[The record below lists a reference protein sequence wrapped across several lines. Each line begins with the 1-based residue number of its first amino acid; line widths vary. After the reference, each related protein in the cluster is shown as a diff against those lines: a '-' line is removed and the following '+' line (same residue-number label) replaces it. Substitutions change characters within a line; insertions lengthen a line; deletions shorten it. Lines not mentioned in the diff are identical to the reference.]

1 MKRNTV
7 FFQIIF
13 RVLVPV
19 FIGLLIM
26 EVLTYFHTKKLLTNA
41 EMEKELSIIDE
52 IGTILTL
59 RDESISLLDSY
70 LKNSMEAKTN
80 EIVKYIAGSN
90 HNPIT
95 IDLKELQ
102 QKLNFIPD
110 IEDIYIID
118 SAGTVVNTTFKADLN
133 LNFFSFGE
141 RHEAMLRKVLKS
153 DEFVAESFAIEA
165 KTKRLKKYSY
175 KATLDNKYIVELG
188 FYSPKADS
196 LIKTVNERLNHIGN
210 KDISLVSVDLF
221 IGPDNPFSLNP
232 STEISTEH
240 LSVLDEVFSAKTSKI
255 IQSKDNEDLKFRFIY
270 MDRKHTDFYKSSV
283 IRIGINET
291 AYREFLQFELLKS
304 VLLFVFIILIVSII
318 AYYSI
323 KSILQPIRNLISGV
337 DKITDVDF
345 YERIEVVGKN
355 ELTELT
361 KHFNRLLSRIEM
373 RNEEIASLTSNIN
386 RINKD
391 LNNAYE
397 IIYNNK
403 QDSIK
408 AEKHILS
415 VRQYALGIQTAVNAP
430 FNAFKE
436 IFPDSF
442 LFLLPKDV
450 VGGDFFWYAK
460 IENNLVFAVADATG
474 HATPGAMISMIGL
487 FGLRNTVEIK
497 GITNPLEIMQNL
509 DKEFAFLLQTENS
522 NSHFY
527 DGLDIGIGTL
537 DLNTGKLLYSG
548 AKQQLYVVSNNIVQ
562 NLRGENISIGKF
574 FNDAPKEFKLETC
587 ELQNG
592 DYIYLSTNGLPDQY
606 GDFNN
611 TRFTTNRLVKLLTDN
626 SNQSCDDQSFK
637 IKKALR
643 DWKGNEEQVDDILVF
658 GFKFTKNE

>member
-1 MKRNTV
+1 
-7 FFQIIF
+7 
-13 RVLVPV
+13 
-19 FIGLLIM
+19 
-26 EVLTYFHTKKLLTNA
+26 LT
-41 EMEKELSIIDE
+41 
-52 IGTILTL
+52 
-59 RDESISLLDSY
+59 
-70 LKNSMEAKTN
+70 
-80 EIVKYIAGSN
+80 
-90 HNPIT
+90 
-95 IDLKELQ
+95 
-102 QKLNFIPD
+102 
-110 IEDIYIID
+110 
-118 SAGTVVNTTFKADLN
+118 
-133 LNFFSFGE
+133 
-141 RHEAMLRKVLKS
+141 
-153 DEFVAESFAIEA
+153 IEA

-232 STEISTEH
+232 NTEISTEH
-240 LSVLDEVFSAKTSKI
+240 LTVLDEVFSTKTSKI
-255 IQSKDNEDLKFRFIY
+255 IQSKENEELEFRFIY

-283 IRIGINET
+283 IRIGTNES
-291 AYREFLQFELLKS
+291 AYRKFLQLELLKS
-304 VLLFVFIILIVSII
+304 ILLFIFIIVIVCII

-323 KSILQPIRNLISGV
+323 KSILKPIRNLILGV

-397 IIYNNK
+397 VIYNNK
-403 QDSIK
+403 QETIK

-415 VRQYALGIQTAVNAP
+415 VRQYALGIQSALNTP
-430 FNAFKE
+430 FAEFKVLCPE
-436 IFPDSF
+436 SF
-442 LFLLPKDV
+442 LFSQPKDV
-450 VGGDFFWYAK
+450 VGGDFFWFAK
-460 IENNLVFAVADATG
+460 VDSKLVFALADATG
-474 HATPGAMISMIGL
+474 HATPGAIISMIGL
-487 FGLRNTVEIK
+487 FGLRNIVEIK

-509 DKEFAFLLQTENS
+509 DKEFAFLLQTENI

-527 DGLDIGIGTL
+527 DGLDIGVGTI
-537 DLNTGKLLYSG
+537 DFQTGRLLYSG
-548 AKQQLYVVSNNIVQ
+548 AKQALYVVSNVVAST
-562 NLRGENISIGKF
+562 LRGENISIGKF
-574 FNDAPKEFKLETC
+574 FNEAPKEFKLETYD
-587 ELQNG
+587 LTSG

-611 TRFTTNRLVKLLTDN
+611 TRFTSNRLLKLLTDN
-626 SNQSCDDQSFK
+626 SLLNCEEQGFK

-643 DWKGNEEQVDDILVF
+643 DWKGNEEQVDDILVV
-658 GFKFTKNE
+658 GFQFTKKE